1 MRAEHGR
8 QNDKNVRDRVAG
20 KARWENLED
29 VRRTYPAA
37 DLTKVRSGG
46 AVTIF
51 NIGGNKYR
59 LAVAVHY
66 NTGRIY
72 VLRIM
77 THEEYSRGT
86 GKDTF

>member
-1 MRAEHGR
+1 
-8 QNDKNVRDRVAG
+8 
-20 KARWENLED
+20 
-29 VRRTYPAA
+29 
-37 DLTKVRSGG
+37 
-46 AVTIF
+46 
-51 NIGGNKYR
+51 
-59 LAVAVHY
+59 VAVHY